1 MARLKVYLDSSVI
14 GGLIDE
20 EPPGRK
26 AATAAFF
33 DLVAEGTGFEPYISE
48 LVVDEI
54 ADGPAKLAPV
64 FDALVGR
71 LEFRLLEVS
80 DEAEELADRY
90 LLAGV
95 IPKSERDDALHLAL
109 AALAEVDTVVSWNFR
124 HMVNLRRIRGVNGVN
139 LIHGYRQIDVR
150 SPEEVGDVGD

>member
-1 MARLKVYLDSSVI
+1 MATLKVYLDSSVI

-33 DLVAEGTGFEPYISE
+33 ETVEAGGRFEPHISA
-48 LVVDEI
+48 LVIDEI
-54 ADGPAKLAPV
+54 RKGPTKLGREFHGLTERMHFRMLQVSEEAR
-64 FDALVGR
+64 DLALRYVR
-71 LEFRLLEVS
+71 Q
-80 DEAEELADRY
+80 DIIPQAERN
-90 LLAGV
+90 
-95 IPKSERDDALHLAL
+95 DALHLAL
-109 AALAEVDTVVSWNFR
+109 ATVTGMDMVISWNFR

-150 SPEEVGDVGD
+150 SPEEV